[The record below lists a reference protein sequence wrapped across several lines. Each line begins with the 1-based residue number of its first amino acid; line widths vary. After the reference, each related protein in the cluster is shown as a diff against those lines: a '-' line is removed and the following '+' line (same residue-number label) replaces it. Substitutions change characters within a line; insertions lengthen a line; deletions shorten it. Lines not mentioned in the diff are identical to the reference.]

1 MEPTLESLQLVYVHD
16 PMCSWC
22 YGFGQTH
29 DIIVNEIST
38 RIPVRRLLGG
48 LAPDTEEP
56 MPMAMQ
62 SKLQQV
68 WQQIE
73 QVIPGTQFNY
83 DFWKN
88 CQPRRATYPA
98 CRAVIAA
105 RCQGEHFD
113 PIMSNAIQQ
122 AYYRHARNPSDHN
135 TLVSLADEINL
146 DANQFDTDLRSEQVH
161 QQLLDEIH
169 AARTIGINS
178 YPSIA
183 VVSGTC
189 VRHIDLAYTDPVL
202 MIEQI
207 DTAMTKLRS

>member
-1 MEPTLESLQLVYVHD
+1 MSAYLVYVHD

-22 YGFGQTH
+22 FGFSQTH
-29 DIIVNEIST
+29 DVIMRELAGK
-38 RIPVRRLLGG
+38 IPVHRLLGG
-48 LAPDTEEP
+48 LAADTEDA
-56 MPMAMQ
+56 MPQAMQ

-83 DFWKN
+83 DFWKS

-113 PIMSNAIQQ
+113 PIMTDAIQQ
-122 AYYRHARNPSDHN
+122 AYYRNARNPSDN
-135 TLVSLADEINL
+135 DTLVSLAQEIKL
-146 DANQFDTDLRSEQVH
+146 DAKQFEVDLMSEQVH

-169 AARTIGINS
+169 AARAIGINS
-178 YPSIA
+178 YPSLA
-183 VVSGTC
+183 VVSGKT
-189 VRHIDLAYTDPVL
+189 VRHIDLAYNDPEAML
-202 MIEQI
+202 KQI
-207 DTAMTKLRS
+207 DLNKELG

>member
-22 YGFGQTH
+22 YGFSQTH
-29 DIIVNEIST
+29 DIIMNELT
-38 RIPVRRLLGG
+38 TKIPVRRLLGG
-48 LAPDTEEP
+48 LAPDTDEP
-56 MPMAMQ
+56 MPTAMQ
-62 SKLQQV
+62 SKLQKV

-73 QVIPGTQFNY
+73 KVIPGTQFNY

-113 PIMSNAIQQ
+113 PIMSDAIQQ
-122 AYYRHARNPSDHN
+122 AYYRDARNPSDHD

-146 DANQFDTDLRSEQVH
+146 DADQFDTDLRSEQVH

-169 AARTIGINS
+169 TARAIGINS

-183 VVSGTC
+183 VVSGAG

-207 DTAMTKLRS
+207 DTAMTELRS